1 MSATVLL
8 FVPRRNSDPRQQ
20 PAGRPHAAATPSQ
33 AASSPRCRP
42 ADPRLSFAAGTRLD
56 APPHP
61 MWRVFLAFL
70 TVYDWVCSVLQP
82 ILYVYLLVVTAV
94 AVPFAIVGGQF
105 LVSAFCAFFALMFAT
120 VGSRRFAGGASP
132 RQRFEQP
139 LQSTRV
145 GAGESPMFEPTVQPT
160 PPG

>member
-20 PAGRPHAAATPSQ
+20 PARRPHAAATPSQ

-42 ADPRLSFAAGTRLD
+42 ADPRLSFAAVTRLD

-61 MWRVFLAFL
+61 MWRVFIAVLMV
-70 TVYDWVCSVLQP
+70 TDWVCRVLQP

-120 VGSRRFAGGASP
+120 VLVAEVRGWCKPKTAVRAAASIDTSRT
-132 RQRFEQP
+132 E
-139 LQSTRV
+139 RV
-145 GAGESPMFEPTVQPT
+145 AHV
-160 PPG
+160 